1 MSNPPRQG
9 DKPKTINL
17 DDVEREAL
25 EREGYY
31 QKRPPKTPQ
40 PNEEAEADEMLIMRL
55 LAGFHVDQDGREVTS
70 YLKPNSVE
78 ERKARVVLARQ
89 LRDGTLGSIPKELLA
104 LAIDPSTPSPMPNMR
119 PTRKIKFEN
128 PTRGKPPTWARDL
141 AIIYFI
147 NRERRTKSVEQA
159 VGEAADHFGL
169 ERSRTWEIWTQ
180 WNQLINPSA
189 K

>member
-1 MSNPPRQG
+1 MAKPPRQG

-17 DDVEREAL
+17 DVEREAL
-25 EREGYY
+25 EREGYL
-31 QKRPPKTPQ
+31 QKRPAKTPQ
-40 PNEEAEADEMLIMRL
+40 PDEEAIADDKLIMRL
-55 LAGFHVDQDGREVTS
+55 LAGFHVDERGREVTS
-70 YLKPNSVE
+70 YLQPNSVAE
-78 ERKARVVLARQ
+78 KKARTALARQ
-89 LRDGTLGSIPKELLA
+89 LRDGTLSFFAKELLA

-128 PTRGKPPTWARDL
+128 PTRGNPSTWARDL

-147 NRERRTKSVEQA
+147 NRRRRTKSIEQA
-159 VGEAADHFGL
+159 IGEAADHYGL

-180 WNQLINPSA
+180 YNKLVNPSA